1 MVYVISQGARATK
14 VLTQDERQL
23 LQGLDLDLQD
33 AAWHACRISV
43 QQKALLMTNNC
54 RLVRRARRKWCRR
67 LTEKCNMH
75 DRHAGLGFEAPPV
88 YIEATKDADTE
99 EQETEV
105 LTAQLQQCSLRCGT
119 LNMHLL
125 SPGPWFE
132 PLLEQCDVMFLQE
145 VTTQCL
151 EDFCLLGQQK
161 GYEVVSP
168 LLRGQAPAEGFELRC
183 VSAAQARRRAESP
196 SHYFAVAVTV
206 QQTVCASACYP
217 AYKRVRAYVG
227 DGSFHRRL
235 EWGQGKGM

>member
-1 MVYVISQGARATK
+1 MEESALLEKCVLRNTVDAGLQVGLSADVFGQHAVAEDVDFQRVFPTATSMVYVISQGARATK

-23 LQGLDLDLQD
+23 LQDLDLDLQD

-54 RLVRRARRKWCRR
+54 RLVRRARRKWYRR

-75 DRHAGLGFEAPPV
+75 DRHAGLGFEASP
-88 YIEATKDADTE
+88 
-99 EQETEV
+99 
-105 LTAQLQQCSLRCGT
+105 CG
-119 LNMHLL
+119 
-125 SPGPWFE
+125 
-132 PLLEQCDVMFLQE
+132 
-145 VTTQCL
+145 
-151 EDFCLLGQQK
+151 
-161 GYEVVSP
+161 
-168 LLRGQAPAEGFELRC
+168 RLRC

-196 SHYFAVAVTV
+196 GHHFAVAVTV

-217 AYKRVRAYVG
+217 ACKRMRAYVG